1 MNDNAARRTALD
13 TSRSFVVQAPAGS
26 GKTEL
31 LIQRYLALLAKVD
44 LPEQIIAITY
54 TRKAASEMRRRIL
67 VSLAEAKKKKSIQ
80 DQNSHEKQTRN
91 LALAVLARDQKF
103 NWDIQN
109 QPKRLRVDTVDALN
123 AWLAQRLPILSGG
136 VVGAQV
142 KENVDGEYRE
152 ATERTVNQLSSP
164 GELKKNLSILLYR
177 LDNRLSQLESL
188 LVQMLPRRDQWLR
201 YLAAPSAP
209 ELRKILEKTLQEV
222 ILEKVTPLAKTLS
235 GEFSLRLLPL
245 LSHSAKFSGD
255 LALRAKLE
263 PWRGRRNFPSASPE
277 YLDLWQGI
285 SHLLLTKAGNWRKR
299 LTAKEGFSPKQ
310 VNEREKLKEIIEEL
324 KKDGGCRE
332 QLYLVR
338 DLPKP
343 QYDESQWEALSALR
357 VVLRHLAAELHVVF
371 GERNVVDFVEIA
383 MAAQRALGQVDNPS
397 DLLLALDQR
406 VQHLLIDEFQDTSH
420 SQHHLLELLTAGWEP
435 GDGRTLFLVGD
446 PMQSIYRFRDADPSL
461 FLKTMHKSLGNI
473 VLENLELAK
482 NFRSSPEVVDW
493 VNRAFQNIF
502 PSKDNLIAGI
512 GRFHASSPDPKNK
525 TTGKVSVHA
534 LRGNDSNDELNK
546 VMEILGDELNKNEHR
561 SVGILVRSRSH
572 LRGLHDQLRSRGF
585 DVHAV
590 EIDAPNET
598 QVVQDLIGLTRA
610 LTHLGDRIA
619 WLGVLR
625 APWCGLSWRDLHILV
640 FGNDRKT
647 VWQIMNDEGQIER
660 LSDDGQ
666 RRLTRTRGILQLA
679 FTLRAEQSLARW
691 VERTWVSLGGAAC
704 LDFTNE
710 LDQSDGF
717 FQLLDDFSVNGD
729 LDDPLE
735 LDSFL
740 SKPWGQGE
748 PPRQTGIEVMTIHRA
763 KGLEFDT
770 VILLGLGKTPRS
782 PDPKALYWMER
793 IGTEETHGLLMAPL
807 MKSPEG
813 KDSLI
818 EFVRREERT
827 RDASERARLLYVAT
841 TRARNDLH
849 LIVQLK
855 TNKSEPP
862 KGSLAALVWFLLMPY
877 FESGGAEML
886 DDQDK
891 KIMIQPKLR
900 RLTKIY
906 SPNLNFDPQE
916 NRSIADRPDYQWA
929 GQSAIHVGT
938 VVHTWLQHISD
949 QGLMGWTANRIQELK
964 PRFNQELELMG
975 VDIEDL
981 DRSTARVVHA
991 LLGVLEDP
999 RGRWILG
1006 DHLEE
1011 SSEFSVTYLGAGGLR
1026 HLRVDRTFV
1035 DEGTR
1040 WIIDFKASYH
1050 EGGSLEKFLDAEV
1063 ARYRPQLNR
1072 YAGVLSKFDNR
1083 PIRMALYFP
1092 IFKAFRDWENKEIAV
1107 NSQ

>member
-1 MNDNAARRTALD
+1 MSMNDNVARRAALD
-13 TSRSFVVQAPAGS
+13 TNRSFVVQAPAGS

-54 TRKAASEMRRRIL
+54 TRKAALEMRSRIL
-67 VSLAEAKKKKSIQ
+67 ASLDKAKKKKPAQ
-80 DQNSHEKQTRN
+80 GSHERQTRN
-91 LALAVLARDQKF
+91 LALAVLARNQKLS
-103 NWDIQN
+103 WDIQN

-136 VVGAQV
+136 VAGAQV

-152 ATERTVNQLSSP
+152 ATERTVNQLSDL
-164 GELKKNLSILLYR
+164 GELGKSLGILLHR
-177 LDNRLSQLESL
+177 LDNRLSQLELL

-201 YLAAPSAP
+201 YLAVPSSV
-209 ELRKILEKTLQEV
+209 ELRKVLEKTLQEI
-222 ILEKVTPLAKTLS
+222 ILEKVTSLAKTLS
-235 GEFSLRLLPL
+235 GELSLKLLPL
-245 LSHSAKFSGD
+245 LSHSARFAGD
-255 LALRAKLE
+255 SVLRAKLE
-263 PWRGRRNFPSASPE
+263 PWKDRKKFPAATPE
-277 YLDLWQGI
+277 CLDLWQGI
-285 SHLLLTKAGNWRKR
+285 SHLFLTKAGNWRKR
-299 LTAKEGFSPKQ
+299 LTVREGFGPKQ
-310 VNEREKLKEIIEEL
+310 AEDRGKLREVMKDL
-324 KKDGGCRE
+324 KKDDECRE
-332 QLYLVR
+332 QLCIVR

-357 VVLRHLAAELHVVF
+357 VVLRHLAAELQVVF
-371 GERNVVDFVEIA
+371 DERNVVDFVEIA

-406 VQHLLIDEFQDTSH
+406 VQHLLVDEFQDTSH

-435 GDGRTLFLVGD
+435 EDGRTLFLVGD

-461 FLKTMHKSLGNI
+461 FLKTMHRSLGS
-473 VLENLELAK
+473 VTLKSLELAK

-502 PSKDNLIAGI
+502 PPEDNLIAGM
-512 GRFHASSPDPKNK
+512 GRFHASLPDPENK
-525 TTGKVSVHA
+525 AVGKVSVHA
-534 LRGNDSNDELNK
+534 LRGDDPNDELSE
-546 VMEILGDELNKNEHR
+546 VMEILGDELNKNEHC

-590 EIDAPNET
+590 EIDAPNQT

-619 WLGVLR
+619 WLGILR
-625 APWCGLSWRDLHILV
+625 APWCGLSWQDLHTLA

-647 VWQIMNDEGQIER
+647 VWQIINDEGQVEK
-660 LSDDGQ
+660 LSSDGQ
-666 RRLTRTRGILQLA
+666 QRLTQTRGILQLA
-679 FTLRAEQSLARW
+679 FRLRAEQSLARW
-691 VERTWVSLGGAAC
+691 VERTWVSLGGPAC
-704 LDFTNE
+704 LDFTGE
-710 LDQSDGF
+710 LDQSDRF
-717 FQLLDDFSVNGD
+717 FQLLDEFSVNGD

-735 LDSFL
+735 LDSLL
-740 SKPWGQGE
+740 SEPWGQGE

-770 VILLGLGKTPRS
+770 VILLGLGRRPRP

-813 KDSLI
+813 KDPLI

-849 LIVQLK
+849 LIVQLRI
-855 TNKSEPP
+855 NKKEPP
-862 KGSLAALVWFLLMPY
+862 KGSLAALVWVLLMPN
-877 FESGGAEML
+877 FELEDL
-886 DDQDK
+886 EIQDSQD
-891 KIMIQPKLR
+891 IETMIQPKLR
-900 RLTKIY
+900 RLAKIY
-906 SPNLNFDPQE
+906 SPDLNFDPLE
-916 NRSIADRPDYQWA
+916 NMLIASRPDYQWA

-938 VVHTWLQHISD
+938 VVHAWLQRISD
-949 QGLMGWTANRIQELK
+949 QGLEGWTTNRILGLK

-975 VDIEDL
+975 VDSEDL
-981 DRSTARVVHA
+981 DQSTARVVRA

-999 RGRWILG
+999 RGRWVLG
-1006 DHLEE
+1006 DHLEA
-1011 SSEFSVTYLGAGGLR
+1011 SSELSVTYLGIDGLGR
-1026 HLRVDRTFV
+1026 LRIDRTFV

-1040 WIIDFKASYH
+1040 WIIDFKTSYH
-1050 EGGSLEKFLDAEV
+1050 EGGSLENFLDSEV
-1063 ARYRPQLNR
+1063 ARYRSQLTR
-1072 YAGVLSKFDNR
+1072 YAEVLSKLDSR

-1092 IFKAFRDWENKEIAV
+1092 IFKAFRDWENKEAV
-1107 NSQ
+1107 INN